1 MATTRELQL
10 ALRFEVTFEKR
21 ESPEKSRFVF
31 HTTTGPIE
39 ATAFEAIG
47 PLSQGIRA
55 MSAHPNTRAW
65 ATPAILALRLMA
77 SGELAEPSKAA
88 FSELLD
94 AGRKLGET
102 PAEGHQLIRDFLSSL
117 IVEAPAAATTPQRK
131 ASAEPLLRPRVKEP
145 QTFSYRL
152 MVTFDDDEDGNVADV
167 SLRMNAV
174 DATRAETSA
183 WDVLSQENHHYGSAA
198 QSAVRTMLE
207 RFTTAWPAAA
217 ELLTAPSIKI
227 GAEDVERL
235 TGSQIRTSLLANR
248 ISVVWPEDIYRP
260 MTVNPVIR
268 RRRELPS
275 EFPATDPAR
284 PRAFGP
290 ENLFTFDWRVTLDG
304 TRISDEEMEA
314 LKASTSGLVRLSTGW
329 VLTNAETRQL
339 LREGGARDLDAITAL
354 RASVGG
360 TLDVAGR
367 SLEVSTE
374 GWLDEVR
381 QRLTTLDRDLIAHEQ
396 PESLKGTLREYQRQ
410 GLTWLS
416 QLAELGLGG
425 ILADDMGLGKT
436 ITLIS
441 LHVHL
446 DASEP
451 TLVVCPASMMSTW
464 EREIA
469 TFAPD
474 VPVHRFHGPGRNLT
488 DVKEGFVITTYAT
501 LRSSLHTLGDQHW
514 ALVIADEAQNVKN
527 PRSAA
532 AKALRALDTDIR
544 MALTGTPVENHLGE
558 LWAILDWTTPGL
570 LGSAER
576 FRRDWSRPIEHEHD
590 TDRASELAQLIRP
603 FVLRRRKHDPGIAP
617 ELPEKIESDHLVPL
631 SKEQIALYDA
641 VVTSTMEL
649 IAGTSGM
656 QRRGL
661 IIRLITMLKQICNH
675 PAHYLRE
682 DGRNLAKRSGK
693 LELLED
699 LVSEIIDEDQ
709 SVLVFTQ
716 YAQMGRLLGD
726 RLAQLGIDY
735 RFLHGGTTVAQR
747 DAMMA
752 DFQAGEFP
760 VFVLSLKAAGTG
772 LNLTQAEHVIHF
784 DRWWNPAVEDQ
795 ATDRAHRIGQQRK
808 VQVHRLM
815 SEGTVEE
822 AIAELMEN
830 KRAIADAVVN
840 SAELQLTEL
849 DDEQLASLVSLR
861 RR

>member
-1 MATTRELQL
+1 MATSRELQV
-10 ALRFEVTFEKR
+10 ALRYEVEFEQR
-21 ESPEKSRFVF
+21 NSPAESRFVF
-31 HTTTGPIE
+31 DSPQGAIE
-39 ATAFEAIG
+39 ATALEAVG

-55 MSAHPNTRAW
+55 MSAHPRTRAW

-77 SGELAEPSKAA
+77 SGDLANPDKSAM
-88 FSELLD
+88 SEILE

-102 PAEGHQLIRDFLSSL
+102 PLEGQQLVRDFLEAL
-117 IVEAPAAATTPQRK
+117 KHEAPAAATTPQRK
-131 ASAEPLLRPRVKEP
+131 HSVTSYAPRIREP

-152 MVTFDDDEDGNVADV
+152 LVTFSDEVRGKVAQL

-183 WDVLSQENHHYGSAA
+183 WDVLSQENHHFGSAA
-198 QSAVRTMLE
+198 RKAVHTMLQ
-207 RFTTAWPAAA
+207 RFGEVWKPAREFENQESIYIDHVNLDA
-217 ELLTAPSIKI
+217 LLS
-227 GAEDVERL
+227 
-235 TGSQIRTSLLANR
+235 SQLRTSLLANR
-248 ISVVWPEDIYRP
+248 ISIAWPDDMHRP
-260 MTVNPVIR
+260 LTVTPVLR
-268 RRRELPS
+268 RTTPRNHDFS
-275 EFPATDPAR
+275 AIDPAR
-284 PRAFGP
+284 PRAFSP
-290 ENLFTFDWRVTLDG
+290 ENLFTFDWRITVDG
-304 TRISDEEMEA
+304 ERLSDEELDA
-314 LKASTSGLVRLSTGW
+314 IKASTSGLVRLSQGW
-329 VLTNAETRQL
+329 ILTSRETQELMSSEADRS
-339 LREGGARDLDAITAL
+339 LDPITAL
-354 RASVGG
+354 RASVTG
-360 TLDVAGR
+360 TLDVSGR
-367 SLEVSTE
+367 SLEIDTE
-374 GWLDEVR
+374 GWLDDVR
-381 QRLTTLDRDLIAHEQ
+381 RRLMTHDRSLLAHEQ
-396 PESLKGTLREYQRQ
+396 PEALKGTLREYQRQ

-441 LHVHL
+441 LHLHL

-464 EREIA
+464 EREIT

-474 VPVHRFHGPGRNLT
+474 VPVHRFHGPGRHLT

-501 LRSSLHTLGDQHW
+501 LRSSIATLSDTHW
-514 ALVIADEAQNVKN
+514 AMVVADEAQNVKN

-558 LWAILDWTTPGL
+558 LWSILDWTTPGL
-570 LGSAER
+570 LGTAER
-576 FRRDWSRPIEHEHD
+576 FRRDWARPIEHEHD
-590 TDRASELAQLIRP
+590 ADRATELAQLIRP

-617 ELPEKIESDHLVPL
+617 ELPEKIESDHIVPL
-631 SKEQIALYDA
+631 SKEQIALYDS
-641 VVTSTMEL
+641 VVTSTMEQ
-649 IAGTSGM
+649 IAAASGI

-682 DGRNLAKRSGK
+682 ESPNLTKRSGK
-693 LELLED
+693 LQVLED
-699 LVSEIIDEDQ
+699 LVEEIVDEGQ
-709 SVLVFTQ
+709 SLLIFTQ
-716 YAQMGRLLGD
+716 YAHMGRLLGQH
-726 RLAQLGIDY
+726 LANLGHDY
-735 RFLHGGTTVAQR
+735 RFLHGGTTVTGR

-752 DFQAGEFP
+752 DFQAGVFP

-772 LNLTQAEHVIHF
+772 LNLTKAEHVIHF

-795 ATDRAHRIGQQRK
+795 ATDRAHRIGQKHK
-808 VQVHRLM
+808 VHVHRLM

-830 KRAIADAVVN
+830 KRAVADAVVN

-849 DDEQLASLVSLR
+849 TDEQLASIVTLR
-861 RR
+861 QR